1 MERHCEEQEDL
12 TDKVEK
18 QAVSEME
25 PEPLIELREEIEYR
39 RDNVVNLVHMLWCML
54 VSNIGNL
61 ILPPLCVCT
70 GFDHNINGCLFSAG

>member
-39 RDNVVNLVHMLWCML
+39 RDNVVNLVHML
-54 VSNIGNL
+54 
-61 ILPPLCVCT
+61 
-70 GFDHNINGCLFSAG
+70 